1 MLMPDRTPKIL
12 LAVGAVTGF
21 FALTLAFLGGSHFQW
36 TSDSESNKVDFRIGA
51 EGGFPVFALTTIS
64 IAAFVL
70 GAAFLSLSIP
80 AKSTDASSGQTDD
93 AVPPH
98 ANRPTS
104 FVDFLQKLTKS
115 KKDVWIGGV
124 CGGLGEHTPIPSW
137 VWRALFAVMIFGYGV
152 GPAAYI
158 VLWIFV
164 PEAAQERRVSEVI
177 ASPSS
182 QSK

>member
-1 MLMPDRTPKIL
+1 MPDRTPKIL

-70 GAAFLSLSIP
+70 GAAFLSLSFQSK
-80 AKSTDASSGQTDD
+80 ATDARSDQADGAT
-93 AVPPH
+93 PPKS
-98 ANRPTS
+98 NRPTS
-104 FVDFLQKLTKS
+104 FVEFVQTLSKS
-115 KKDVWIGGV
+115 KKDVWAGGV

-137 VWRALFAVMIFGYGV
+137 VWRALFAVMIFGGGV
-152 GPAAYI
+152 GLAAYI

>member
-1 MLMPDRTPKIL
+1 MPDRTPKIL
-12 LAVGAVTGF
+12 LAIGIVTGF
-21 FALTLAFLGGSHFQW
+21 FALTLAFLGGSHFHW
-36 TSDSESNKVDFRIGA
+36 TSNNESNNIDVRIGTD
-51 EGGFPVFALTTIS
+51 GSFPVFALTTIS
-64 IAAFVL
+64 IVSLVL
-70 GAAFLSLSIP
+70 GAAFLSLSIQSK
-80 AKSTDASSGQTDD
+80 ARDARSDQAD
-93 AVPPH
+93 AATPPK
-98 ANRPTS
+98 ANRPSS
-104 FVDFLQKLTKS
+104 FIDFVQNLTKS

-152 GPAAYI
+152 GLAAYI

-164 PEAAQERRVSEVI
+164 PEVTREPRAAEVM

>member
-1 MLMPDRTPKIL
+1 MLMPDRTTKIL

-21 FALTLAFLGGSHFQW
+21 FALILAFLGGSHFQW

-80 AKSTDASSGQTDD
+80 A
-93 AVPPH
+93 VPPQAH
-98 ANRPTS
+98 RPTS

-124 CGGLGEHTPIPSW
+124 CGGLGEYTPIPSW

-152 GPAAYI
+152 GLAAYI

-164 PEAAQERRVSEVI
+164 PEAT
-177 ASPSS
+177 
-182 QSK
+182 

>member
-1 MLMPDRTPKIL
+1 MSDRTPKIL
-12 LAVGAVTGF
+12 VAVGAVTGF

-36 TSDSESNKVDFRIGA
+36 TSNNESNKFDVRVGTEA
-51 EGGFPVFALTTIS
+51 SFPVFALTTIS
-64 IAAFVL
+64 IASLVL

-80 AKSTDASSGQTDD
+80 SKVTVAGSDQADGATPPKAARPASFIE
-93 AVPPH
+93 
-98 ANRPTS
+98 
-104 FVDFLQKLTKS
+104 FVQNLTKS

-137 VWRALFAVMIFGYGV
+137 VWRALFTIMIFGYGV
-152 GPAAYI
+152 GMAAYV

-164 PEAAQERRVSEVI
+164 PEAAQERRVAEVI

>member
-1 MLMPDRTPKIL
+1 MPDRTSKIL
-12 LAVGAVTGF
+12 LAVGAVTGL

-36 TSDSESNKVDFRIGA
+36 TSNNGSNNVDVRIGA
-51 EGGFPVFALTTIS
+51 EGSFPVFALTTIS
-64 IAAFVL
+64 ITAFVL
-70 GAAFLSLSIP
+70 GAAFLSRSIQSK
-80 AKSTDASSGQTDD
+80 ATDASSDQADGAT
-93 AVPPH
+93 PPT
-98 ANRPTS
+98 ANRPIS
-104 FVDFLQKLTKS
+104 FVEFVQNLTKS

-137 VWRALFAVMIFGYGV
+137 IWRALFAVMIFGYGV
-152 GPAAYI
+152 GLAAYI

-164 PEAAQERRVSEVI
+164 PEVTQERRAAEVI

>member
-1 MLMPDRTPKIL
+1 MSDRTPKIL
-12 LAVGAVTGF
+12 VAVGAVTGF

-36 TSDSESNKVDFRIGA
+36 TSSNESNKVDVRIGT
-51 EGGFPVFALTTIS
+51 EGSFPVFALTTIS
-64 IAAFVL
+64 ITALVL
-70 GAAFLSLSIP
+70 GAAFLSSLSSLS
-80 AKSTDASSGQTDD
+80 KSTDAKSDQADGAT
-93 AVPPH
+93 PPP

-104 FVDFLQKLTKS
+104 FIEFVQHLSKS
-115 KKDVWIGGV
+115 KKDAWIGGV

-152 GPAAYI
+152 GLAAYI

-164 PEAAQERRVSEVI
+164 PEAIRERPVTEVI

>member
-1 MLMPDRTPKIL
+1 MSDRTPKIL
-12 LAVGAVTGF
+12 LAVGVVTGF
-21 FALTLAFLGGSHFQW
+21 FSLTLAFLGGSHFQW
-36 TSDSESNKVDFRIGA
+36 TSNNESKNFDVRVGT
-51 EGGFPVFALTTIS
+51 EGSFPVFALTTIS
-64 IAAFVL
+64 ITAFVL

-80 AKSTDASSGQTDD
+80 SKAADVGSDQADGATSPT
-93 AVPPH
+93 

-104 FVDFLQKLTKS
+104 IVEFVQNLTKS

-152 GPAAYI
+152 GLAAYI

-164 PEAAQERRVSEVI
+164 PEATRERHVAEVI

>member
-1 MLMPDRTPKIL
+1 MPDRTPKIL

-36 TSDSESNKVDFRIGA
+36 TSNNESNKVDFRIGA

-64 IAAFVL
+64 MAAFVL

-80 AKSTDASSGQTDD
+80 TKAADARSEQADGAT
-93 AVPPH
+93 PPRE
-98 ANRPTS
+98 NRPTS
-104 FVDFLQKLTKS
+104 FVEFVQNLTKS

-152 GPAAYI
+152 GLAAYMI
-158 VLWIFV
+158 LWIFV
-164 PEAAQERRVSEVI
+164 PEATREPRVAEGI
-177 ASPSS
+177 ASPSP

>member
-1 MLMPDRTPKIL
+1 MSDRTPKIL
-12 LAVGAVTGF
+12 IAVGAVTGF
-21 FALTLAFLGGSHFQW
+21 FALTLAFLGGSHIQW
-36 TSDSESNKVDFRIGA
+36 TSNNELNNFDVRIGA
-51 EGGFPVFALTTIS
+51 EGSFPVFALTTIS
-64 IAAFVL
+64 IAAFIL
-70 GAAFLSLSIP
+70 GAAFLSQSIGLKPADVSSNQGEDASP
-80 AKSTDASSGQTDD
+80 AK
-93 AVPPH
+93 

-104 FVDFLQKLTKS
+104 ILGFIQNLTKS

-124 CGGLGEHTPIPSW
+124 CGGLGEHTPIPTW

-152 GPAAYI
+152 GLAAYI

-164 PEAAQERRVSEVI
+164 PEATRHQRVAEAI

>member
-1 MLMPDRTPKIL
+1 MPDRTSKIL

-21 FALTLAFLGGSHFQW
+21 FALTLAFLGGSHFHW
-36 TSDSESNKVDFRIGA
+36 TSDNESNKVDVRIGA
-51 EGGFPVFALTTIS
+51 DGSFPVFALTTIS
-64 IAAFVL
+64 ITALVL
-70 GAAFLSLSIP
+70 GAAFLSLSIQSK
-80 AKSTDASSGQTDD
+80 ATDARSDRADGAT
-93 AVPPH
+93 PPT

-104 FVDFLQKLTKS
+104 FVEFVQKLTKS

-152 GPAAYI
+152 GLAAYI

-164 PEAAQERRVSEVI
+164 PEATREPGAAAVM

>member
-1 MLMPDRTPKIL
+1 MPDRSAKIL

-36 TSDSESNKVDFRIGA
+36 TSNNESSKVDVRIGA
-51 EGGFPVFALTTIS
+51 EGSFPVFALTTIS
-64 IAAFVL
+64 ITALVL
-70 GAAFLSLSIP
+70 GAAFLSLSVQSK
-80 AKSTDASSGQTDD
+80 ATDARSDQADG
-93 AVPPH
+93 AIPPK

-104 FVDFLQKLTKS
+104 FVEFIQNLTKS
-115 KKDVWIGGV
+115 RKDVWIGGV
-124 CGGLGEHTPIPSW
+124 CGGLGEHTLIPSW

-152 GPAAYI
+152 GLAAYI

-164 PEAAQERRVSEVI
+164 PEATRERPVAEVM

-182 QSK
+182 PSK

>member
-1 MLMPDRTPKIL
+1 MPDRTPEVL

-36 TSDSESNKVDFRIGA
+36 TSNNKSSKVDVRIGA
-51 EGGFPVFALTTIS
+51 EGSFPVFALTTIS
-64 IAAFVL
+64 ITALVL
-70 GAAFLSLSIP
+70 GAAFLSLSVQSK
-80 AKSTDASSGQTDD
+80 ATDARSDQADG
-93 AVPPH
+93 AIPPK

-104 FVDFLQKLTKS
+104 FVEFIQNLTKS
-115 KKDVWIGGV
+115 RKDVWIGGV
-124 CGGLGEHTPIPSW
+124 CGGLGEHTLIPSW

-152 GPAAYI
+152 GLAAYI

-164 PEAAQERRVSEVI
+164 PEAIRERPVTEVI

>member
-1 MLMPDRTPKIL
+1 MSDRNSRIL

-21 FALTLAFLGGSHFQW
+21 FALALAFLGGSHFQW
-36 TSDSESNKVDFRIGA
+36 TSSNESNNFDVRVGTEA
-51 EGGFPVFALTTIS
+51 SFPVFALTTIS
-64 IAAFVL
+64 ITSLVL

-80 AKSTDASSGQTDD
+80 SKATDAGSNQADGAT
-93 AVPPH
+93 PPK
-98 ANRPTS
+98 AARPAS
-104 FVDFLQKLTKS
+104 FVEFVQNLTKS

-137 VWRALFAVMIFGYGV
+137 VWRALFAIMILGYGV
-152 GPAAYI
+152 GLAAYI
-158 VLWIFV
+158 ILWIFV
-164 PEAAQERRVSEVI
+164 PEATREQRVAEAI

>member
-1 MLMPDRTPKIL
+1 MPDRTPKIL
-12 LAVGAVTGF
+12 LAVGAVTGL
-21 FALTLAFLGGSHFQW
+21 FALALAFLGGSHFQW
-36 TSDSESNKVDFRIGA
+36 TSNNEPSKVDVRIGT
-51 EGGFPVFALTTIS
+51 EGSLPVFALTTIS
-64 IAAFVL
+64 ITAFVL
-70 GAAFLSLSIP
+70 GAAFLSLSFQSK
-80 AKSTDASSGQTDD
+80 AAEARSDQTEG
-93 AVPPH
+93 AIRPK

-104 FVDFLQKLTKS
+104 FVEFIQNLTKS
-115 KKDVWIGGV
+115 RKDVWIGGV

-152 GPAAYI
+152 GLAAYI

-164 PEAAQERRVSEVI
+164 PEAIRERPVTEVI

>member
-1 MLMPDRTPKIL
+1 MPDRTPKIL

-36 TSDSESNKVDFRIGA
+36 TSNNESSKVDVRIGA
-51 EGGFPVFALTTIS
+51 EGSFPVFALTTIS
-64 IAAFVL
+64 ITALVL
-70 GAAFLSLSIP
+70 GAAFLSLSVQSKATNARSDQADGAIP
-80 AKSTDASSGQTDD
+80 PK
-93 AVPPH
+93 

-104 FVDFLQKLTKS
+104 FVEFIQNLTKS
-115 KKDVWIGGV
+115 RKDVWIGGV

-152 GPAAYI
+152 GLAAYI

-164 PEAAQERRVSEVI
+164 PEAIRERPVTEVI
-177 ASPSS
+177 ARPSS